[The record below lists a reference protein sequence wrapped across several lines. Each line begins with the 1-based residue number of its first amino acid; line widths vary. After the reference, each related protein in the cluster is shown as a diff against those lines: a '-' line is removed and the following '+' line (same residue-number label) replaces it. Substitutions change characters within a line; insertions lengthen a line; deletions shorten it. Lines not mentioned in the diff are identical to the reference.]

1 MEGGRGREEEG
12 GEERSS
18 GRGEEDAFFRGRLG
32 IERLLGLGTF
42 FSILVQIARAQR
54 WEDEIGGKVGKWM
67 QFLSA

>member
-1 MEGGRGREEEG
+1 MEG
-12 GEERSS
+12 ERKTLFS
-18 GRGEEDAFFRGRLG
+18 GGRLG